1 MDCTVEPCNDTG
13 LVNDAAAT
21 LRSWAATSLPL
32 PLCRSATVP
41 LRPFVTL
48 WLDHRVHGGVPYVAQ

>member
-21 LRSWAATSLPL
+21 LRSRAAAL
-32 PLCRSATVP
+32 PLCHLA
-41 LRPFVTL
+41 PFVTL
-48 WLDHRVHGGVPYVAQ
+48 WLDHRVFGGVPHVAQ